1 MKDTLTVDLLLRAY
15 CQGIFPMGSDD
26 GVIRWYSPDPRCI
39 FDLDD
44 FHVPSRMARTYRK
57 NLYEMRVDTCFREV
71 MIACSDRQETWITEP
86 ILEVYCQLHQY
97 GFAHSVESFYDGQ
110 LVGGLYGVTV
120 GGAFMGESMF
130 ARRTD
135 ASKYA
140 LIYLVERLKERG
152 YILLDTQY
160 NNNHLATFN
169 AVEIPRIEYLARLN
183 DALMLNCKFD

>member
-1 MKDTLTVDLLLRAY
+1 MNEKLTVDLLLRAY

-39 FDLDD
+39 FDLDN
-44 FHVPSRMARTYRK
+44 FHIPARMARTYRK
-57 NLYEMRVDTCFREV
+57 NLYEMRVDTCFRDV

-97 GFAHSVESFYDGQ
+97 GFAHSVESFYDGE

-130 ARRTD
+130 TRRTD

-140 LIYLVERLKERG
+140 LIYLVERLRQRG

-183 DALMLNCKFD
+183 DALMLNCEFS